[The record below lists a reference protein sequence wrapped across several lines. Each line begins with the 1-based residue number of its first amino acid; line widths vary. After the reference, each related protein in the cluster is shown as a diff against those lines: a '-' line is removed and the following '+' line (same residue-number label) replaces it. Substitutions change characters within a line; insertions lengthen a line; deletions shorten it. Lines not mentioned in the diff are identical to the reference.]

1 MLKGTTTAT
10 NQDVTK
16 IALEWFERVWNQ
28 RDESAIDQLLDR
40 NTIGN
45 DPNFG
50 TGFEEFKNQWR
61 LWLSGFPDLNF
72 KVLEVYAKGN
82 SVVTHWQMSGTHTGN
97 FKNKSATG
105 RKIKIDGVSID
116 EISNGKIISGKDFW
130 DTKILDQQLGI

>member
-1 MLKGTTTAT
+1 ML
-10 NQDVTK
+10 
-16 IALEWFERVWNQ
+16 FR
-28 RDESAIDQLLDR
+28 S
-40 NTIGN
+40 
-45 DPNFG
+45 FG

-82 SVVTHWQMSGTHTGN
+82 SVVTHWEMSGTHAGN
-97 FKNKSATG
+97 FRNKSATG